1 MLILTVVLVNTLMY
15 CSTLHRLVELAKQ
28 DARLLSAFGLSP
40 QQLQAELVRHQESN
54 RALEVTAD
62 QKRKQDAI
70 KWSEWLEQYRTRL
83 LLEVQAPASSTTTSA
98 SSTTIADP
106 SSSPPPSS
114 SSSTTLQASPSMLS
128 SAEQRA
134 IADARIRLMNANNPR
149 VVLRNYIAQIAIEA
163 AEQGDFSKVNAVL
176 KMLLNPYAEQSSE
189 DAELF
194 AQFTAKPP
202 DWASEIRVTCS
213 S

>member
-1 MLILTVVLVNTLMY
+1 LLILTVVLVNTLMY

-106 SSSPPPSS
+106 SSS
-114 SSSTTLQASPSMLS
+114 STTLQASPSMLS